1 MHGNCFQIFGRNS
14 RKIFFAQVV
23 ANCSLFSLLALPAVK
38 SNSFFPPPDGGIALV
53 GEFGEK
59 MLQHSL
65 NSDFG
70 VALAM
75 ALGTK
80 RAKNIYF
87 ISTHFSIAFFREVM
101 HSKVAH
107 ILFY

>member
-1 MHGNCFQIFGRNS
+1 MHGNCFQTFGGNS

-23 ANCSLFSLLALPAVK
+23 ANCSLFSLLAHTAVK
-38 SNSFFPPPDGGIALV
+38 SNSIFSPPDGGIALV

-59 MLQHSL
+59 MLQRSL

-80 RAKNIYF
+80 RAKNI
-87 ISTHFSIAFFREVM
+87 
-101 HSKVAH
+101 
-107 ILFY
+107 

>member
-1 MHGNCFQIFGRNS
+1 MLLGKFLNLFADLCFPEIYITCAWQLFPDIRQ
-14 RKIFFAQVV
+14 KLQEDIFAQVV

-38 SNSFFPPPDGGIALV
+38 SNSIFLPPDGGIALV

-80 RAKNIYF
+80 RAKNI
-87 ISTHFSIAFFREVM
+87 
-101 HSKVAH
+101 
-107 ILFY
+107 